1 MCHESEEG
9 YETLRACGVHGGSSK
24 QIESWVSLG
33 AVEGNRAQRTEEEAG
48 DNEVGPFAIDFPP
61 PCPLVNR
68 PESRNI
74 DSKTNS

>member
-1 MCHESEEG
+1 MCHESGEG

-33 AVEGNRAQRTEEEAG
+33 AVEGSTAQRMEEEAG

-61 PCPLVNR
+61 LSPLVSR

-74 DSKTNS
+74 DSKI